1 MYIEMIMKTKSIILL
16 LVCLV
21 SSHIQA
27 QKLTVQGMKA
37 TNDLSASQDRRK
49 DLNNEMCGLVKVR
62 LTEKNATFEGNII
75 PPVIY
80 KNGEYWVYMTKGSK
94 ELHILHPN
102 YVPVEVKFNDYGIAR
117 IQSLATYTLTLLK
130 PAVTEDP
137 APVETFHV
145 SGVPFR
151 MVLVEKG
158 NKSDL
163 KPYFIG
169 QMEVTQELWEI
180 VMEKNPSHFKGS
192 TRPVESVSKE
202 DCKKFIDKLNAMT
215 GQEFRLP
222 NEDEW
227 EYAAKGGRLSKG
239 YKYAGSNNLK
249 SVAWLGEGAGTEPAT
264 NSVASKAPNELGIY
278 DMSGNVWEWCDK
290 ANVARGGGVGS
301 DAAQSTISSRRTLAT
316 SSAQNNVGLRLA
328 ISVKDIKSGKE
339 SSIMNYDGIPIVF
352 PNATEEDLDD
362 MCEDFEEAMVEQCVK
377 ARVGT
382 GITKDEFVKMFMND
396 CTLTWLILISDNTDA
411 KKKQWINELKGIE
424 LRDDKNPNFYT
435 PKARDLI
442 LKLYKELYNKL
453 RKKAGKAPVNTTA
466 SSTSAASETPMTSS
480 SSTTSSTSTTLGT
493 TAASTSTSASGN
505 DGKVYDV
512 VDNMPQFAG
521 GAYTYKDAQGISKT
535 VNIGGG
541 QSGLFQYLSLAIKYP
556 LVAEENGI
564 QGRVICTFVVE
575 TDGSITDV
583 KIVKSVNPA
592 LDKEAVRVIS
602 SMPKWKPGTMKGEAV
617 RVKYTIPVT
626 FSLK

>member
-16 LVCLV
+16 LFCLV

-62 LTEKNATFEGNII
+62 LAEKNATFEGNII

-316 SSAQNNVGLRLA
+316 SSAQNNVGMRLA
-328 ISVKDIKSGKE
+328 ISVKDIKPGKE

-352 PNATEEDLDD
+352 PNANEEDIDD
-362 MCEDFEEAMVEQCVK
+362 MCEYYEEAMLEQCVK

-382 GITKDEFVKMFMND
+382 GITKDEFAKMFMND
-396 CTLTWLILISDNTDA
+396 CTITWLILISDNTDA

-424 LRDDKNPNFYT
+424 LRDVNGDGDT
-435 PKARDLI
+435 HISKARDLM

-453 RKKAGKAPVNTTA
+453 RKKAGKAPVSTTA
-466 SSTSAASETPMTSS
+466 LSTSAA
-480 SSTTSSTSTTLGT
+480 
-493 TAASTSTSASGN
+493 AASTSSSN
-505 DGKVYDV
+505 DKVFDV
-512 VDNMPQFAG
+512 VDQMPLFAG
-521 GAYTYKDAQGISKT
+521 GSYTYKDAQGISKT

-541 QSGLFQYLSLAIKYP
+541 PSGLMKYLSLAIRYP
-556 LVAEENGI
+556 TVAEENGI
-564 QGRVICTFVVE
+564 QGRVICSFIVE
-575 TDGSITDV
+575 TDGSISNV
-583 KIVKSVNPA
+583 KVSKSVDPA

-602 SMPKWKPGTMKGEAV
+602 SMPKWNPGTLKGKTV
-617 RVKYTIPVT
+617 RVKYTVPVT